1 MRFGFF
7 FSLVCAAS
15 FCSGRLLAQP
25 LPSVAPDAQLDDAA
39 IDAALRE
46 QAGRAHTHRYAW
58 TAINGG
64 LALASF
70 AVLPVI
76 QRASRPD
83 FIVSGAGSVLGAVAT
98 FVFPL
103 RVESDEADLDAAEHS
118 SPEERTRK
126 LRALLRAD
134 ADDERDRLALPWH
147 ALNLG
152 VSALAGGII
161 AFGFHHTLSGV
172 GQGVGSFVLGEA
184 QLFTQPTGLDESRFS
199 SVRSARLALL
209 PQISIQSRR
218 LNVGVMTS
226 W

>member
-1 MRFGFF
+1 LRFGFF
-7 FSLVCAAS
+7 FSLVCTAS
-15 FCSGRLLAQP
+15 CCSARLLAQP
-25 LPSVAPDAQLDDAA
+25 LPSQALDAPLDDAA
-39 IDAALRE
+39 LDAALRE

-64 LALASF
+64 LAVASF
-70 AVLPVI
+70 AVLPVL

-103 RVESDEADLDAAEHS
+103 RVESDEAELDAAERS
-118 SPEERTRK
+118 SPEARTRQ
-126 LRALLRAD
+126 LHALLRAD

-184 QLFTQPTGLDESRFS
+184 QLFTQPTGLEDPRFS
-199 SVRSARLALL
+199 STRSARLELL

-218 LNVGVMTS
+218 LNVGLMTS

>member
-1 MRFGFF
+1 MRFGFC
-7 FSLVCAAS
+7 FSLVCAVS
-15 FCSGRLLAQP
+15 SCSARLLAQS
-25 LPSVAPDAQLDDAA
+25 LPSDASAAPVDDAA

-64 LALASF
+64 LAVASF

-76 QRASRPD
+76 QRGSRPD

-103 RVESDEADLDAAEHS
+103 RVETDAAELDAAERS
-118 SPEERTRK
+118 SPEERSRR
-126 LRALLRAD
+126 LRALLRVD

-152 VSALAGGII
+152 VSVLAGGII

-184 QLFTQPTGLDESRFS
+184 QLFTQPTGLDKPRFS
-199 SVRSARLALL
+199 GIPSARLELL
-209 PQISIQSRR
+209 PQISIQNRH
-218 LNVGVMTS
+218 LTVGVTTS